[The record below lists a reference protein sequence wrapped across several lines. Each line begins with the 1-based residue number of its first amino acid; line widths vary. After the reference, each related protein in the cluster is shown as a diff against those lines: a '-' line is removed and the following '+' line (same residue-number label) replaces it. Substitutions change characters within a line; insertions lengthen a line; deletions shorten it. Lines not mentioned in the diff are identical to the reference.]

1 MISIPHTSSLCLHRG
16 IIESCIVR
24 PSAWPIAVSAMDG
37 TWRKYDLANHNNEI
51 VIGYPYSSTSGYSTT
66 LAWCPP
72 VNLPPQQLAW
82 ALPTGS
88 PVLSRSRFRSQ
99 QKNKKKKTERRP
111 SRDRLS
117 QPARSSAIRK
127 ASLSISVKAREL
139 ANRQLTSRLFS
150 QTTFSWLFPG
160 LVQSFFIR
168 GSLPLQLDSSSSAIG
183 AVNFTSS

>member
-1 MISIPHTSSLCLHRG
+1 
-16 IIESCIVR
+16 
-24 PSAWPIAVSAMDG
+24 MDG

-66 LAWCPP
+66 LAW
-72 VNLPPQQLAW
+72 LPASQPSTPTVGLDPSDWFAGLVSVTVS
-82 ALPTGS
+82 LPAEK
-88 PVLSRSRFRSQ
+88 Q
-99 QKNKKKKTERRP
+99 KKKTERRP